1 MLFVGCVLPTLL
13 ATSTLL
19 DQVFAARS
27 ATNSVLLSKVK
38 TLTLRK
44 DAKTS
49 HRRVSAIP
57 QLKCIGGNARGLYE
71 VDVMRCQNQGS
82 DYDDDKWASQHF
94 YLTPFHALTDI
105 RSASNGPV
113 PPLSLHSLSSAQ
125 QTSSAKATLL
135 RPTLTF
141 SKAAVGSNTD
151 SP

>member
-27 ATNSVLLSKVK
+27 ATNSVLLSNVK

-82 DYDDDKWASQHF
+82 DYDDDK
-94 YLTPFHALTDI
+94 
-105 RSASNGPV
+105 
-113 PPLSLHSLSSAQ
+113 
-125 QTSSAKATLL
+125 
-135 RPTLTF
+135 
-141 SKAAVGSNTD
+141 
-151 SP
+151 